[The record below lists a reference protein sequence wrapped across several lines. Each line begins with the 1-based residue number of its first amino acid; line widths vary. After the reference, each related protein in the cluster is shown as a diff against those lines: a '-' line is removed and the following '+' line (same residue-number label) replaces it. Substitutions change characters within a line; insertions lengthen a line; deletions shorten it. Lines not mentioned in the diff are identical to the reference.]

1 MSDAIPWVFY
11 VSAMGRP
18 VVEKELTKLG
28 LDEYETALLKRAMTR
43 VASGNTQLGDIG
55 YLGRDVWELR
65 VRFASRIIRL
75 LYFIQAEPYE
85 HIVVLAALKKT
96 QKIPPQWIN
105 LAIRR
110 REEWFRIASKETS
123 P

>member
-11 VSAMGRP
+11 VSEMGRP
-18 VVEKELTKLG
+18 VVEKELAKLR
-28 LDEYETALLKRAMTR
+28 LDEAEAALLADAMTR
-43 VASGNTQLGDIG
+43 VSRGGTHHGDIG

-65 VRFASRIIRL
+65 VRFANRIARL
-75 LYFIQAEPYE
+75 LYFIQAEPYA

-96 QKIPPQWIN
+96 QKVPPQWIS

-110 REEWFRIASKETS
+110 REEWFRGASQDDTH
-123 P
+123 